1 MRYPQAERADIVEEI
16 HGYQIADPYRWLEEA
31 DSARTRD
38 WSKAQDELSST
49 ALESLPGREALRR
62 RLRELTPGLIGSPDW
77 RGDRAFFYRRQPG
90 EEHPKYVVR
99 EADGSERVLIDP
111 TVLSDD
117 DTITLD
123 GAGPSKEGDRIAYL
137 LSEAGDEMQSL
148 WVMSVDTGEV
158 LEGPI
163 DCGRGGTFSWLPGGE
178 ELLVVRRLP
187 DLDADQAQF
196 HRRVWRHRVGTPASE
211 DQLLFGDGRDRTTYY
226 GVTASDDGHWA
237 VVSCS
242 LGTAPRNDVY
252 LFDLTNENPQPVV
265 IQEGEDVLTAAYVDR
280 ADRLY
285 LFTNRDAP
293 KSKILVG
300 RPEAPGDLTELIP
313 ESDAVLET
321 FALTDDALVAVYG
334 RDATNEVI
342 VFDKITGARTGEIP
356 LPGLGV
362 VGATSR
368 PEGGDQVWLHYTDF
382 VTPGTVFEHRLST
395 GETTIWATAPGTPE
409 LPELVSERVFVTSP
423 DGTQV
428 PMFIVGPRERGGPR
442 PTTLGGY
449 GGFRVTMSPGFSP
462 AVVAWVEAGGV
473 FAQSCLRGGGE
484 YGEEWHRAGMRANKQ
499 NVFDDFIACADWLV
513 SEGVTTRDQL
523 SISGGSNGGLLVGAA
538 LTQRP
543 DLCAAVVCSAPLLDM
558 VRYELH
564 GLGITWN
571 DEYGRADDAEELG
584 WLVSYS
590 PYHRV
595 EEETA
600 YPAVLF
606 TTFASDTRVDPLHA
620 RKLAAALQYAT
631 SSDPEQKPILLRF
644 EHKVGHGQRSIG
656 RAADLAADSLAFRAK
671 YTGLSLDRPN

>member
-16 HGYQIADPYRWLEEA
+16 HGHRIADPYRWLEDN

-38 WSKAQDELSST
+38 WSKAQDEFSSMSLD
-49 ALESLPGREALRR
+49 ALPGRDHLRR
-62 RLRELTPGLIGSPDW
+62 RLRELTPGLIGTPDW
-77 RGDRAFFYRRQPG
+77 RVGRCFFHRRQPG
-90 EEHPKYVVR
+90 EEHAKYVVR
-99 EADGSERVLIDP
+99 EADGTERVLIDP
-111 TVLSDD
+111 TALSDD
-117 DTITLD
+117 DTVTLD
-123 GAGPSKEGDRIAYL
+123 LVGPSKEGDRIAYL

-158 LEGPI
+158 LEGPV
-163 DCGRGGTFSWLPGGE
+163 DCGRGGHFAWLPGGE

-187 DLDADQAQF
+187 DLAPEEAQF
-196 HRRVWRHRVGTPASE
+196 HRRVWRHRVGSSPAKDE
-211 DQLLFGDGRDRTTYY
+211 LLFGDGRDRTTYY
-226 GVTASDDGHWA
+226 SVGTSEDGRWA

-242 LGTAPRNDVY
+242 LGTAPRNDLY
-252 LFDLTNENPQPVV
+252 LFDLTQDEPAPAI
-265 IQEGEDVLTAAYVDR
+265 IQEGEDVLTSAFVDR
-280 ADRLY
+280 DGRLY
-285 LFTNRDAP
+285 LVTNRDAP
-293 KSKILVG
+293 KTKVMVA
-300 RPEAPGDLTELIP
+300 RPEAPGQVTELIP
-313 ESDAVLET
+313 ESDAVLST
-321 FALTDDALVAVYG
+321 FALTEDSLVAAYG
-334 RDATNEVI
+334 RHAANELL
-342 VFDKITGARTGEIP
+342 VFDKASGAPRGEIP
-356 LPGLGV
+356 LPGLGLVEV
-362 VGATSR
+362 VSR
-368 PEGGDQVWLHYTDF
+368 PEGGDQVWIGYTDF
-382 VTPGTVFEHRLST
+382 VTPGTIFEHHLPT
-395 GETTIWATAPGTPE
+395 GETTVWATAPGTPE
-409 LPELVSERVFVTSP
+409 LPELRSERVFVTSP
-423 DGTQV
+423 DGTRV
-428 PMFIVGPRERGGPR
+428 PMFIVGPADRSGPA

-449 GGFRVTMSPGFSP
+449 GGFRVSMSPGFSP

-473 FAQSCLRGGGE
+473 FAQACLRGGGE

-513 SEGVTTRDQL
+513 SEGITTREQL

-558 VRYELH
+558 VRYEQF

-595 EEETA
+595 VEDTA

-631 SSDPEQKPILLRF
+631 TSDPETKPVLLRF

-671 YTGLSLDRPN
+671 YTGLALGEEL